1 MRNFLRYCVV
11 TRLCVLLFTI
21 ALVTSCASERRQRL
35 APADALESQ
44 REALTK
50 IARGMSE
57 KEVRLKLGNPS
68 EVRFEKFSVL
78 GGEAYR
84 WAYGARTAGG
94 FANIGLVMFSPDKTV
109 LGTSCPTKQTYFRR
123 LALATPVT
131 RAPQRT
137 ISGRYCVIESVR
149 APEPDSKRISPLPY
163 TLATLLRFSI
173 VNEGTDPFLFSQPTA
188 WIKFNLII
196 EVFDSEMSLVLRQDY
211 DHYASPYSP
220 DRNEWPM
227 VRIPPGR
234 RESEE
239 FPIWLT
245 DLRYGK
251 PASGK
256 YFVRLLFPFEPD
268 HFYSSNL
275 MEFSVQ

>member
-1 MRNFLRYCVV
+1 MI
-11 TRLCVLLFTI
+11 RLGVLLFTI
-21 ALVTSCASERRQRL
+21 AFVTSCASERQQRL
-35 APADALESQ
+35 ATADELELR
-44 REALTK
+44 REALIH

-78 GGEAYR
+78 EGEACR
-84 WAYGARTAGG
+84 WAYGARSAGG

-131 RAPQRT
+131 KLPQRT
-137 ISGRYCVIESVR
+137 DRGQYCVIESTR
-149 APEPDSKRISPLPY
+149 AREPDPKRTSPLPY
-163 TLATLLRFSI
+163 TLATLLRFSL
-173 VNEGTDPFLFSQPTA
+173 VNEGTDPFLFRQPTA

-196 EVFDSEMSLVLRQDY
+196 EVFDSKMNLVLRQDY

-220 DRNEWPM
+220 YRNEWPI
-227 VRIPPGR
+227 VRIPPGGH
-234 RESEE
+234 ESEE
-239 FPIWLT
+239 FPLWLT
-245 DLRYGK
+245 DLEYGK
-251 PASGK
+251 PAPGK
-256 YFVRLLFPFEPD
+256 YFVRLLFPFEPE

-275 MEFSVQ
+275 MEFSVH